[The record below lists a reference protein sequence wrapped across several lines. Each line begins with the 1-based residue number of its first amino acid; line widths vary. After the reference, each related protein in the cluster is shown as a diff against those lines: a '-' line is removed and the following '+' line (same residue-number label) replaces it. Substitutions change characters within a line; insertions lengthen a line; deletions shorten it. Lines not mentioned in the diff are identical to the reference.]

1 MRTLWTFIVLSIC
14 FAYAA
19 WSGNSSEWGA
29 YWSFFIAGGV
39 VFGISNS
46 EDREAEERDQAYGP
60 AYAARRAIEQE
71 RRAEEWRRTKAQ
83 IIAEYLEEQEAEA
96 DARFIEKFGC
106 RPEEYVARNSSEAI
120 KAR

>member
-1 MRTLWTFIVLSIC
+1 MSTLWPFIVLSIC

-83 IIAEYLEEQEAEA
+83 IIAEYLEEEREELEA
-96 DARFIEKFGC
+96 DFVEEMGC
-106 RPEEYVARNSSEAI
+106 SSDEYLRRI
-120 KAR
+120 KSKPAKPS